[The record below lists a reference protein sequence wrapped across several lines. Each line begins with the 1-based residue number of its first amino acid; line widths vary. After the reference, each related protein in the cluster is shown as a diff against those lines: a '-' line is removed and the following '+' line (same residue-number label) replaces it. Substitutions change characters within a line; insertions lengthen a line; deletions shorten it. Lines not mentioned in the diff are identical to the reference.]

1 MSMSK
6 NQIRLLSALLFSA
19 ILHAVIFSAIYMDSR
34 DPENMAKKNINVK
47 KSEEVNEVNTVMLTT
62 SATNQKAEENEE
74 TALETNIEESKSVDV
89 EIVKKANEDTS
100 NNLEQD
106 NVETIAPSAKL
117 PVDIIKT
124 NNDTA
129 TSSQNNTGGQLQ
141 VKSAHH
147 SALLNNE
154 KFLQNNEVAKDEM
167 TDDEK
172 RLRAEIEQINTQLSL
187 AINEVKNR
195 NQQHINQIRQ
205 QNLYVDVYED

>member
-1 MSMSK
+1 MSK
-6 NQIRLLSALLFSA
+6 NQVRLLSALLFSA

-34 DPENMAKKNINVK
+34 DPENMAKKNIEVK

-62 SATNQKAEENEE
+62 SVINQKAEKNK
-74 TALETNIEESKSVDV
+74 ETNLDTNVDDEV
-89 EIVKKANEDTS
+89 VKQANEDTS
-100 NNLEQD
+100 NNLGQD
-106 NVETIAPSAKL
+106 NVETITSSTKL

-124 NNDTA
+124 NNDTT
-129 TSSQNNTGGQLQ
+129 TSSQNNTGGQVQ
-141 VKSAHH
+141 VKSTQHP
-147 SALLNNE
+147 ALLNNE
-154 KFLQNNEVAKDEM
+154 KFLQNNEVAE
-167 TDDEK
+167 DEK